1 MNNVWCDFYIF
12 MLLICCSLVCG
23 CVRACVMMLT
33 SGGEPSSALHANS
46 VVDFF
51 KREMYVLDMELGVV
65 LGWVGHVQC
74 VQLGTLWANRQT
86 EETAKACHQY
96 HMCQVHVPSE
106 YFCSR
111 HFIE

>member
-1 MNNVWCDFYIF
+1 MVRFLHIYVADLLFLGVWVRARVRDDVNVWRRAV
-12 MLLICCSLVCG
+12 VCVARKFG
-23 CVRACVMMLT
+23 CR
-33 SGGEPSSALHANS
+33 
-46 VVDFF
+46 FF